1 MILIVTGDIIITIII
16 LEGRIEMIDNLIK
29 FFENNWARLA
39 ASLIILLIGI
49 LISKLV
55 IRIMSRG
62 LEKSRVD
69 ATAHGFFKSLTN
81 TVLYIFVLV
90 IALSV
95 LGVPMTS
102 IIAVIGAAGLAIGL
116 ALQNS
121 LSNIAGGFIILFSKP
136 FKVGDF
142 IETNDISGSVDSIN
156 ILYTRLLTPD
166 KKSVYVPNGNITSAT
181 ITNYTDEPIRRL
193 DMMFKVS
200 YDCDYRRAISII
212 ERIIDDHPLALDE
225 PEPFIRMVD
234 MNEGFL
240 KISAR
245 AWVNSGDYWTLNF
258 DMQELVKDAFADA
271 GITIPYNKLDVKVD
285 AITGTGAEAE

>member
-1 MILIVTGDIIITIII
+1 MTTSILK
-16 LEGRIEMIDNLIK
+16 GRIEMVDNLIK
-29 FFENNWARLA
+29 FFENNWVHLA
-39 ASLIILLIGI
+39 AALVVLLVGII
-49 LISKLV
+49 ISKLI

-62 LEKSRVD
+62 LEKSRID

-142 IETNDISGSVDSIN
+142 IETNEISGSVDSIN

-181 ITNYTDEPIRRL
+181 IVNFTDEPVRRL

-200 YDCDYRRAISII
+200 YDCDYRKAISVI
-212 ERIIDDHPLALDE
+212 ERIVDDHPLALDE
-225 PEPFIRMVD
+225 PEPFIRMVN
-234 MNEGFL
+234 MNEGYL
-240 KISAR
+240 SISAR
-245 AWVNSGDYWTLNF
+245 VWVNSGDYWTLNF
-258 DMQELVKDAFADA
+258 DMQELVRDAFTSA

-285 AITGTGAEAE
+285 SITKAITDKE

>member
-1 MILIVTGDIIITIII
+1 MTISILK
-16 LEGRIEMIDNLIK
+16 GRIEMIDNFIK
-29 FFENNWARLA
+29 FFESNWISLVA
-39 ASLIILLIGI
+39 ALIIMLIGI
-49 LISKLV
+49 ISSKLI

-62 LEKSRVD
+62 LEKSRID

-142 IETNDISGSVDSIN
+142 IETNEISGSVDSIN

-181 ITNYTDEPIRRL
+181 IVNYTDEPVRRL
-193 DMMFKVS
+193 DMVFKVS

-245 AWVNSGDYWTLNF
+245 AWVDSGDYWTLNF
-258 DMQELVKDAFADA
+258 DMQELVRDAFSNA
-271 GITIPYNKLDVKVD
+271 GITIPYNKLDVKVNT
-285 AITGTGAEAE
+285 ITNTEIAKE